1 MKRNADIGFFANP
14 SRREDF
20 MRKCGIAFMV
30 AVLSVAL
37 PTIGMADGLIEA
49 QRNLKYEDVRVGDG
63 KRATLGMIA
72 RIHLKAWMDDNKKKG
87 ALLFDSYADNFPLSF
102 KIGTKRI
109 VDGLNLGIDGMRVGG
124 KRRLFLPPELSPKR
138 ASGEF
143 PANTALIF
151 EVELLEL
158 E

>member
-1 MKRNADIGFFANP
+1 M
-14 SRREDF
+14 EDF
-20 MRKCGIAFMV
+20 MRRYAIPFMV
-30 AVLSVAL
+30 PVLLVVLS
-37 PTIGMADGLIEA
+37 TIGTADGLIEA
-49 QRNLKYEDVRVGDG
+49 QRNLKYEDITVGVG
-63 KRATLGMIA
+63 KPAVPGKTA
-72 RIHLKAWMDDNKKKG
+72 KIHLKAWMDDNKKKG
-87 ALLFDSYADNFPLSF
+87 ALLFDSYAENFPLSF

>member
-1 MKRNADIGFFANP
+1 
-14 SRREDF
+14 
-20 MRKCGIAFMV
+20 MRKYGIPFIA
-30 AVLSVAL
+30 AVLVVAL
-37 PTIGMADGLIEA
+37 STIGMADALIEA
-49 QRNLKYEDVRVGDG
+49 QRNLKYEDISVGDG
-63 KRATLGMIA
+63 KPAVPGKTA
-72 RIHLKAWMDDNKKKG
+72 KIHLKAWMAENAKKG
-87 ALLFDSYADNFPLSF
+87 AMLFDSYEDNFPMSF

-124 KRRLFLPPELSPKR
+124 KRRLFIPPELSPKM

-151 EVELLEL
+151 EVELLEI